1 MNTSIHDAISPIEAH
16 SLRENG
22 RDPADFL
29 VIEQTTPDLSLGMG
43 RMPNGENVVMMQ
55 VTIAIPYSIMPIR
68 PSGLLNS
75 DGSQRAETRLQNGLP
90 MPPTVRVIVARELL
104 NPEVLKQAEE
114 AKKAREA
121 AQKDAPPLTVDS
133 ILGGD
138 GIAHG

>member
-1 MNTSIHDAISPIEAH
+1 MNTSIHDMISPAEAH

-43 RMPNGENVVMMQ
+43 RTPNGETVVMMQ
-55 VTIAIPYSIMPIR
+55 ATIAIPYGIMPIR

-104 NPEVLKQAEE
+104 NPEVLVQAEE
-114 AKKAREA
+114 ARKARDA
-121 AQKDAPPLTVDS
+121 AQKDASPLTVDS
-133 ILGGD
+133 ILRGD